1 MARRRVVNFSKQ
13 QVAELTKT
21 HKVIPLVE
29 SLFSTSET
37 PLSVFEKLANGK
49 PGSFLLESA
58 EQGVWARYSFVG
70 VNARGYLVQNPGE
83 SINWV
88 SSQSFTALPSGAE
101 LDTSSATS
109 AIEQVRSAWSSAP
122 IPNLPPLVSG
132 LVGAIGWD
140 MIREFENLANAP
152 KADFQAPVVCLA
164 MFAEIVALDHHT
176 GTLHLISNIFVEDAF
191 ELDDAYEQ
199 ASARIAEL
207 RNGLLKP
214 HEPFLAQAPDTTIL
228 DSKANTPKA
237 EFLDAVERAKQ
248 YVRIGDVFQVVL
260 SQRFDVQVTAKPL
273 DVYRVLRSMN
283 PSPYMYL
290 LNLEDSVGEFAIVG
304 ASPEALVT
312 VTGNHVVTHPI
323 AGSRPRGS
331 SVDQDNDFGDSLQQ
345 DAKERAEH
353 LMLVDLAR
361 NDLLKVCRADSLKV
375 SEFMELHR
383 YSHVMHLVSTV
394 EGELRDGQSP
404 VDAFKATFPAGT
416 LSGAPKPRALEII
429 DELEPS
435 ARGLYGGVVGYFDF
449 SGNADLAIAIRTA
462 LLRDGVARIQA
473 GAGLVLDS
481 DPESEWQE
489 CLNKASAPIRAVNA
503 ANKLQILSRGE

>member
-1 MARRRVVNFSKQ
+1 MQ
-13 QVAELTKT
+13 QVADLATT

-70 VNARGYLVQNPGE
+70 VNARGYLLQNPGE
-83 SINWV
+83 PISWC
-88 SSQSFTALPSGAE
+88 SSREHPALPTGE
-101 LDTSSATS
+101 DLDTTSAIA
-109 AIEQVRSAWSSAP
+109 AIEQVRSAWTSAP
-122 IPNLPPLVSG
+122 IPDLPPLVSG

-140 MIREFENLANAP
+140 LIREFENLENAP
-152 KADFQAPVVCLA
+152 KADFQAPIVCLA
-164 MFAEIVALDHHT
+164 MFSEIVALDHHT
-176 GTLHLISNIFVEDAF
+176 GTLHLISNIFVENGCDL
-191 ELDDAYEQ
+191 ESSYKQ
-199 ASARIAEL
+199 ASARIADL
-207 RNGLLKP
+207 RSGLLKP

-228 DSKANTPKA
+228 ESKANTPKS
-237 EFLDAVERAKQ
+237 EFLEAVEKAKE
-248 YVRIGDVFQVVL
+248 YVRIGDVFQVVI
-260 SQRFDVQVTAKPL
+260 SQRFDVEVSAKPL
-273 DVYRVLRSMN
+273 DIYRVLRSMN

-290 LNLEDSVGEFAIVG
+290 LNLEDAAGEFAIVG

-312 VTGNHVVTHPI
+312 VTGKHAVTHPI
-323 AGSRPRGS
+323 AGSRPRGAN
-331 SVDQDNDFGDSLQQ
+331 VDQDNDFGTSLQQ
-345 DAKERAEH
+345 DAKEKAEH

-361 NDLLKVCRADSLKV
+361 NDLLKVCKADSLKV
-375 SEFMELHR
+375 SEFMQLHR

-394 EGELRDGQSP
+394 EGELRDDMSP

-429 DELEPS
+429 DELESS

-462 LLRDGVARIQA
+462 LVRDGVARIQA

-503 ANKLQILSRGE
+503 ANTLQTLNQGI